1 MSDEKD
7 STVPQDRRAMALYV
21 DGFRFND
28 RAFAGSRHD
37 WARALELLP
46 KMTAVALVLRWTER
60 AWGLVVASPI
70 PEGEVGGHRYDHR
83 PGKLLSLLHGLIKW
97 PNPKAFEELA
107 QCEDEVMSLGRQSI
121 RAGNRDRLFRI
132 GCYMLGYLGE
142 GARERDATMLTCALD
157 EAVHIIKEIEGTPE
171 DATRRAW
178 RTELVRVLES
188 SEVMS

>member
-1 MSDEKD
+1 MSDKKA
-7 STVPQDRRAMALYV
+7 STLPQDRLAMALYV
-21 DGFRFND
+21 GLARVND
-28 RAFAGSRHD
+28 RTFIGGPRD

-46 KMTAVALVLRWTER
+46 KMTAVALVLRWAER

-70 PEGEVGGHRYDHR
+70 PKGEVGGHRYDHR

-107 QCEDEVMSLGRQSI
+107 QCEDEVMSLGRSLTE
-121 RAGNRDRLFRI
+121 GKRDYLFRI

-188 SEVMS
+188 PEVMS

>member
-1 MSDEKD
+1 
-7 STVPQDRRAMALYV
+7 MARYV

-28 RAFAGSRHD
+28 RTFSGGHRD

-70 PEGEVGGHRYDHR
+70 PKGEVGGHRYDHR

-97 PNPKAFEELA
+97 PNPKAFAELA
-107 QCEDEVMSLGRQSI
+107 QCEDEVLELGRSLTE
-121 RAGNRDRLFRI
+121 GNRDYLFRI

-142 GARERDATMLTCALD
+142 GARERAATMFPCAMD
-157 EAVHIIKEIEGTPE
+157 EAAQIIEKIEGTPE

-188 SEVMS
+188 PEVMS